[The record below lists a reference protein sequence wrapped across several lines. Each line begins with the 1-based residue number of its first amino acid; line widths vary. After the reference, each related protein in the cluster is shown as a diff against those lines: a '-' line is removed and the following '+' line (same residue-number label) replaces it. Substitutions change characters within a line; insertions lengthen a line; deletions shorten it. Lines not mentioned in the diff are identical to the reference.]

1 MMTASTIL
9 VERHMTNTTSI
20 NFELPTTGTEELA
33 RALGELRPLPSER
46 VPFEQ
51 SVGRILRDA
60 VPADRA
66 LPACNRSRMD
76 GYALRAA
83 DLVPGGSMPVCGE
96 VRAGEDGAVEVP
108 VGSCVKIATGAP
120 LPVGLD
126 TVIEH
131 ERSDRGEPVTFDL
144 DTVEPWRS
152 VHREGVDTPAG
163 AELIASGTRIR
174 AHHVGLM
181 ATVGCTTPVVARLPK
196 VGVFS
201 SGDELVGVED
211 VPLPHQVREGN
222 APMIAAMLAGLG
234 TEIVLRG
241 HAPDEREAT
250 RGVLE
255 EGLERTDLLVTI
267 GGISAGDHD
276 LVRPVLEEL
285 GVRWWV
291 AGIPIRPGKP
301 VHIGRTEDG
310 TIVACLPGNP
320 VSSLVTAHLF
330 CRPIINAMTART
342 DAPGWEP
349 RQLAEPVREAP
360 RRTTYRPVR
369 LLEDGRARIPA
380 WQGSGDLAHLAHC
393 TGMVEL
399 PAGRT
404 VDTGTVRHLDWRT
417 P

>member
-9 VERHMTNTTSI
+9 VEQLMTNTNAT
-20 NFELPTTGTEELA
+20 NLELPTTGTEDLA
-33 RALGELRPLPSER
+33 RALGELRPLPTESVPLER
-46 VPFEQ
+46 
-51 SVGRILRDA
+51 SMGRILRD
-60 VPADRA
+60 VVRADRA
-66 LPACNRSRMD
+66 LPASDRSRMD

-96 VRAGEDGAVEVP
+96 VRAGEDGRCTVP

-120 LPVGLD
+120 LPEGLD

-131 ERSDRGEPVTFDL
+131 ERSDRAEPVTFDL

-152 VHREGVDTPAG
+152 VHRRGVDTREG
-163 AELIASGTRIR
+163 NELIASGTRVR

-181 ATVGCTTPVVARLPK
+181 ATVGCTAPVVSRMPR
-196 VGVFS
+196 VGVLS
-201 SGDELVGVED
+201 SGDELVRVEET
-211 VPLPHQVREGN
+211 PLPHQVREGN
-222 APMIAAMLAGLG
+222 APMISAMLGALG
-234 TEIVLRG
+234 TDIMLRA
-241 HAPDEREAT
+241 HAPDERDAT
-250 RGVLE
+250 RRTLE
-255 EGLERTDLLVTI
+255 EALATTDLLVTI

-291 AGIPIRPGKP
+291 AGIPIRPGRP
-301 VHIGRTEDG
+301 VHVGRAEDG
-310 TIVACLPGNP
+310 TIVTCLPGNP

-330 CRPIINAMTART
+330 CRPIITAMTART

-349 RQLAEPVREAP
+349 RRLAEPVLEAP
-360 RRTTYRPVR
+360 RRTTYRPVQ
-369 LLEDGRARIPA
+369 LLEDGRARIPT
-380 WQGSGDLAHLAHC
+380 WQGSGDLAHLADC

-404 VDTGTVRHLDWRT
+404 VDSGTVRHLDWRT